1 MKNTNKKI
9 DEYISKSADFARPV
23 LKHLRELIHKTCPDI
38 QETWKWSFPH
48 FSYKGDILCGM
59 AAFKQHCSF
68 GFWKASLMQDPDNIL
83 GSKEIKAMG
92 QFGRLKSISD
102 LPSDK
107 IMIKYLK
114 EAMKLNE
121 EGKKLPARKTTYEK
135 KELIIPDYFTVKLKK
150 NKSALKTFENF
161 SYSHKKE
168 YIQWITEAK
177 TDATRDKRI
186 STAIEWLA
194 EGKSRN
200 WKYQKC

>member
-9 DEYISKSADFARPV
+9 DDYISKSADFARPV
-23 LKHLRELIHKTCPDI
+23 LKHLRKLIHKACPDI
-38 QETWKWSFPH
+38 EETWKWSFPH

-92 QFGRLKSISD
+92 QFGRITSISD

-107 IMIKYLK
+107 TMIKYLK

-121 EGKKLPARKTTYEK
+121 EGKSITESIIEGSITRLRPILMTALVASFGFIPMAIATGPGAEVQRPLATVVIGGIITSTFLTLFVLPALYKIFVKTSEK
-135 KELIIPDYFTVKLKK
+135 
-150 NKSALKTFENF
+150 
-161 SYSHKKE
+161 
-168 YIQWITEAK
+168 
-177 TDATRDKRI
+177 
-186 STAIEWLA
+186 
-194 EGKSRN
+194 
-200 WKYQKC
+200 